1 MTSGRTM
8 VVDIG
13 ELPVR
18 LNTTDDALIALL
30 ERRYAGF
37 LDSTTPPVFEFD
49 VSVVPP
55 GTFEG
60 DADLFVRAHEGR
72 WMLDRGDFR
81 AEWDPRSRRGSIRQ
95 TLNPYAADSV
105 LRIVHTLVLSTEGGF
120 LLHAAS
126 AIRNGRAF
134 VFAGPSGAGKTT
146 MARLAPAD
154 VTLLT
159 DEISYV
165 RKTPAGYVAY
175 GTPFA
180 GELGESGDR
189 VSAPLAAIYRLEQAP
204 DTHVEPLTAGDGVR
218 TLMRNVLFFAEDA
231 GLTRQ
236 VFEAACDCACEV
248 PMHRL
253 SFTPDARAWEAV
265 Q

>member
-1 MTSGRTM
+1 MTSRGTV

-30 ERRYAGF
+30 EHRYAGF
-37 LDSTTPPVFEFD
+37 LESSTQPVFEFD
-49 VSVVPP
+49 VSVVAP
-55 GTFEG
+55 GAFGG
-60 DADLFVRAHEGR
+60 DSELIVREQGGR
-72 WMLDRGDFR
+72 WILGRGDFR
-81 AEWDPRSRRGSIRQ
+81 AEWDSGTRRGSIRQ

-105 LRIVHTLVLSTEGGF
+105 LRILHTLLLSTQGGF

-126 AIRNGRAF
+126 AIRDGRAF

-146 MARLAPAD
+146 IARLAPPD

-165 RKTPAGYVAY
+165 RKTHAGYVAY

-180 GELGESGDR
+180 GDLGESGAR
-189 VSAPLAAIYRLEQAP
+189 VSAPLGAIYRLEQAP
-204 DTHVEPLTAGDGVR
+204 EAQVQPLAVGEAVR
-218 TLMRNVLFFAEDA
+218 TLLRNVLFFTEDA
-231 GLTRQ
+231 ALTGQ
-236 VFEAACDCACEV
+236 VFEAACDCACQV
-248 PMHRL
+248 PMYRL
-253 SFTPDARAWEAV
+253 AFKPDAHAWESLR
-265 Q
+265 